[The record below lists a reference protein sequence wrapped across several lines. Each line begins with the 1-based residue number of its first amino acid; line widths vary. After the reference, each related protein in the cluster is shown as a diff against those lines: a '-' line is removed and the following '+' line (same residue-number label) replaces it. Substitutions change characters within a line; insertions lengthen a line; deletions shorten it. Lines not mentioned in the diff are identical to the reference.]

1 MTLLSIKSTQHYDFV
16 KLPKTDLHVHLEGTL
31 EPEMLFKFAARN
43 HISLPWKN
51 PECLYEAC
59 KFRDLSGFLAVYYK
73 GCEVLVTEQDFYDLT
88 HAYLQRASADGVVHT
103 EFFFNP
109 QIFRKEKLPLHAI
122 MRAVFSAVHDMQE
135 RISCL
140 YMGTVMRTRPVEE
153 ALQALDELTPWYHQI
168 AAFGM
173 GGAENGNP
181 PSRFRPYFDAC
192 RERGFRI
199 CVPAGEEGPA
209 AYVHEAVELNVD
221 RIDHGN
227 AAIHDP
233 DLMQTLVEK
242 RIPLT
247 MCPISNLRLNVV
259 KNLSE
264 HPLKQMLSRGLCV
277 TINSDDPAYFL
288 GYASDN
294 WAAVHQALNLTT
306 NEIFQLAINGIDA
319 SFLPKEQKEKWRNQI
334 KTALYS

>member
-88 HAYLQRASADGVVHT
+88 RAYLQRASADGVVHT

-135 RISCL
+135 HISSL
-140 YMGTVMRTRPVEE
+140 YMGTV
-153 ALQALDELTPWYHQI
+153 
-168 AAFGM
+168 
-173 GGAENGNP
+173 
-181 PSRFRPYFDAC
+181 SYF
-192 RERGFRI
+192 F
-199 CVPAGEEGPA
+199 
-209 AYVHEAVELNVD
+209 
-221 RIDHGN
+221 
-227 AAIHDP
+227 
-233 DLMQTLVEK
+233 
-242 RIPLT
+242 
-247 MCPISNLRLNVV
+247 
-259 KNLSE
+259 
-264 HPLKQMLSRGLCV
+264 
-277 TINSDDPAYFL
+277 
-288 GYASDN
+288 
-294 WAAVHQALNLTT
+294 
-306 NEIFQLAINGIDA
+306 
-319 SFLPKEQKEKWRNQI
+319 
-334 KTALYS
+334 